1 MNSLSQIFNQIAP
14 LCLFVVVSV
23 FLSIIALLC
32 LGIGTYSLLVLNKI
46 KRYIKRRGDK

>member
-1 MNSLSQIFNQIAP
+1 MNTLSEILNQVAP
-14 LCLFVVVSV
+14 LCLFIVVSA
-23 FLSIIALLC
+23 FLSIIGLLC